1 TYATG
6 EEFGPLPGN
15 CQVEVLRANVPG
27 ARLEAAAAPRVI
39 RVTVK
44 TPGQKEEFVVPED
57 RLIKEFKA
65 GISTRFSS
73 PTDRLVLIFAGRILK
88 DQKTLSQHGIQDDA
102 TIYLVIQSQ
111 RRPQECLGQ
120 HAGSPEGAAATQA
133 ENSSLSSTAFGTDG
147 LRELASNLGLNTAN
161 FSEFQSQLTSNPEM
175 MFQLLENPFI
185 QSRLSNPDLMT
196 ELITDNP
203 LKQQVIQKIPEI
215 GHFLNTPD
223 MLRLMLE
230 LARSPATV
238 REIMKD
244 PSQALSF
251 LASILEGGSA
261 SQHVGRDHPDLTL
274 KAVQTQAAGNSF
286 ASLRSNSSLAR
297 GQTPSP
303 PACTPQSSSPSNTS
317 SSLGCSCS
325 ITDCTAQSCTGA
337 TPDPGRGASA
347 AVSTTI
353 KSLLQQAVK
362 QFVQNI
368 LVRPGARSVRQSLSQ
383 NPDLGTQTPLQ
394 NPPTAGKPPMQ
405 PLPTSHQQ
413 IWHPEVL
420 AAMPGPREMQ
430 VLAQIQQRLQAL
442 AMGEPGIP
450 LQFLSPLAESG
461 DTAGSAGTAPSSAGL
476 KEAAHP
482 ASAAQASCSLFSRCC
497 RPLLE
502 QIRSKP
508 KTSDKQPEL
517 LSAMGFPSCRANSPA
532 PLAARGNAD
541 ATMNRLLGSQHGC
554 HLT

>member
-1 TYATG
+1 MVRSG
-6 EEFGPLPGN
+6 D
-15 CQVEVLRANVPG
+15 VPG
-27 ARLEAAAAPRVI
+27 ARLEAADAPRVI
-39 RVTVK
+39 KVTVK

-102 TIYLVIQSQ
+102 TIYLVIQSR

-185 QSRLSNPDLMT
+185 QSRLCNPDLMT

-203 LKQQVIQKIPEI
+203 LKQQVIQKTPEI

-223 MLRLMLE
+223 MLKLILE

-251 LASILEGGSA
+251 LASLLGGDSA

-274 KAVQTQAAGNSF
+274 KAVQTRAAGNSF
-286 ASLRSNSSLAR
+286 ASLRSNSSLASS
-297 GQTPSP
+297 QTPSP
-303 PACTPQSSSPSNTS
+303 PACTPPSSSPGNTS
-317 SSLGCSCS
+317 SSGLGCCCS

-337 TPDPGRGASA
+337 TPDPGRGAGA
-347 AVSTTI
+347 TVSTTI

-362 QFVQNI
+362 RLVQNI
-368 LVRPGARSVRQSLSQ
+368 LVGPAARSVRQLLGQ
-383 NPDLGTQTPLQ
+383 NRDLGTQAPLQ
-394 NPPTAGKPPMQ
+394 NPPTAGKPPIQ
-405 PLPTSHQQ
+405 PLPTFHQQ
-413 IWHPEVL
+413 IWHPEVV

-430 VLAQIQQRLQAL
+430 VPALIQHRLQAL

-450 LQFLSPLAESG
+450 LQFLSRLAESG
-461 DTAGSAGTAPSSAGL
+461 HTAGSAGTAPSSAGL
-476 KEAAHP
+476 EEAAHP
-482 ASAAQASCSLFSRCC
+482 ASAAPSPQFTAQQMLRALAGANPQQAQNL
-497 RPLLE
+497 
-502 QIRSKP
+502 
-508 KTSDKQPEL
+508 
-517 LSAMGFPSCRANSPA
+517 
-532 PLAARGNAD
+532 
-541 ATMNRLLGSQHGC
+541 
-554 HLT
+554 

>member
-1 TYATG
+1 M
-6 EEFGPLPGN
+6 E
-15 CQVEVLRANVPG
+15 QVPILGGCPQDVPG

-39 RVTVK
+39 KVTVK

-65 GISTRFSS
+65 GISTRFST

-102 TIYLVIQSQ
+102 TIYLVIQSR

-185 QSRLSNPDLMT
+185 QSRLCNPDLMT

-203 LKQQVIQKIPEI
+203 LKQQVIQKTPEI

-223 MLRLMLE
+223 MLKLILE

-251 LASILEGGSA
+251 LASLLGGDSA

-274 KAVQTQAAGNSF
+274 KAVQTQAPGNSF
-286 ASLRSNSSLAR
+286 ASPR
-297 GQTPSP
+297 TPP
-303 PACTPQSSSPSNTS
+303 GNTS
-317 SSLGCSCS
+317 ISGLVCCCSV
-325 ITDCTAQSCTGA
+325 TDCTAQSCTGA
-337 TPDPGRGASA
+337 TPDPGRGAGA
-347 AVSTTI
+347 TVSTTI

-362 QFVQNI
+362 RLVQNI
-368 LVRPGARSVRQSLSQ
+368 LVGPAARSVRQLLGQ
-383 NPDLGTQTPLQ
+383 NRDLGTQAPLQ
-394 NPPTAGKPPMQ
+394 NPPTAGKPPRQ
-405 PLPTSHQQ
+405 PLPTFHQQ
-413 IWHPEVL
+413 IWHPEVV

-430 VLAQIQQRLQAL
+430 VPALIQHRLQAL

-450 LQFLSPLAESG
+450 LQFLSRLAESG
-461 DTAGSAGTAPSSAGL
+461 HTAGSAGTAPSSAGL
-476 KEAAHP
+476 EEAAHP
-482 ASAAQASCSLFSRCC
+482 ASAAPSPQFTAQQMLRA
-497 RPLLE
+497 LAG
-502 QIRSKP
+502 
-508 KTSDKQPEL
+508 QPEL
-517 LSAMGFPSCRANSPA
+517 LRAMGFPSRRANSPA
-532 PLAARGNAD
+532 PLAARGDAG

>member
-1 TYATG
+1 MVRSG
-6 EEFGPLPGN
+6 D
-15 CQVEVLRANVPG
+15 VPG
-27 ARLEAAAAPRVI
+27 AGLEAAATPRVI

-102 TIYLVIQSQ
+102 TIYLVIHSR
-111 RRPQECLGQ
+111 RRPQACPGQ
-120 HAGSPEGAAATQA
+120 HTGSPEGAAATQA
-133 ENSSLSSTAFGTDG
+133 ENSSLSRLGCAVSTPFGTDG

-161 FSEFQSQLTSNPEM
+161 FSEFQSQLTSHPEM

-203 LKQQVIQKIPEI
+203 LKQQVIQNTPEI
-215 GHFLNTPD
+215 GPFLNAPD

-251 LASILEGGSA
+251 L
-261 SQHVGRDHPDLTL
+261 GRDHPDLTL

-286 ASLRSNSSLAR
+286 ASLRSNASLASSR
-297 GQTPSP
+297 TPSP
-303 PACTPQSSSPSNTS
+303 PACTPPSSSPSNTS
-317 SSLGCSCS
+317 SSSLCCSCS

-337 TPDPGRGASA
+337 TPEPGRGASA
-347 AVSTTI
+347 AVSTTLQ
-353 KSLLQQAVK
+353 SVLQQAVK
-362 QFVQNI
+362 QLVQNI
-368 LVRPGARSVRQSLSQ
+368 LVGPGARSVRQSPGQ
-383 NPDLGTQTPLQ
+383 NPDLGTKTPLQ
-394 NPPTAGKPPMQ
+394 SPPTAGKPPMQ
-405 PLPTSHQQ
+405 PLPTFHQQ

-450 LQFLSPLAESG
+450 LQFLSPLAG
-461 DTAGSAGTAPSSAGL
+461 AGHTAGSAGRAPSSAGL

-482 ASAAQASCSLFSRCC
+482 ASAAPSRQFAVQHMLQVLAGANPQQAPNL
-497 RPLLE
+497 
-502 QIRSKP
+502 
-508 KTSDKQPEL
+508 
-517 LSAMGFPSCRANSPA
+517 
-532 PLAARGNAD
+532 
-541 ATMNRLLGSQHGC
+541 
-554 HLT
+554 

>member
-1 TYATG
+1 I
-6 EEFGPLPGN
+6 EEETSSGSRP
-15 CQVEVLRANVPG
+15 RSRDVPG

-39 RVTVK
+39 KVTVK

-65 GISTRFSS
+65 GISTRFST

-102 TIYLVIQSQ
+102 TIYLVIQSR

-185 QSRLSNPDLMT
+185 QSRLCNPDLMT

-203 LKQQVIQKIPEI
+203 LKQQVIQKTPEI

-223 MLRLMLE
+223 MLKLILE
-230 LARSPATV
+230 LAP
-238 REIMKD
+238 
-244 PSQALSF
+244 
-251 LASILEGGSA
+251 
-261 SQHVGRDHPDLTL
+261 
-274 KAVQTQAAGNSF
+274 GNSF
-286 ASLRSNSSLAR
+286 ASPR
-297 GQTPSP
+297 TPP
-303 PACTPQSSSPSNTS
+303 GNTS
-317 SSLGCSCS
+317 ISGLVCCCSV
-325 ITDCTAQSCTGA
+325 TDCTAQSCTGA
-337 TPDPGRGASA
+337 TPDPGRGAGA
-347 AVSTTI
+347 TVSTTI

-362 QFVQNI
+362 RLVQNI
-368 LVRPGARSVRQSLSQ
+368 LVGPAARSVRQLLGQ
-383 NPDLGTQTPLQ
+383 NRDLGTQAPLQ
-394 NPPTAGKPPMQ
+394 NPPTAGKPPRQ
-405 PLPTSHQQ
+405 PLPTFHQQ
-413 IWHPEVL
+413 IWHPEVV

-430 VLAQIQQRLQAL
+430 VPALIQHRLQAL

-450 LQFLSPLAESG
+450 LQFLSRLAESG
-461 DTAGSAGTAPSSAGL
+461 HTAGSAGTAPSSAGL
-476 KEAAHP
+476 EEAAHP
-482 ASAAQASCSLFSRCC
+482 ASAAPSPQFTAQQMLRA
-497 RPLLE
+497 LAG
-502 QIRSKP
+502 
-508 KTSDKQPEL
+508 QPEL
-517 LSAMGFPSCRANSPA
+517 LRAMGFPSRRANSPA
-532 PLAARGNAD
+532 PLAARGDAG

>member
-1 TYATG
+1 M
-6 EEFGPLPGN
+6 
-15 CQVEVLRANVPG
+15 VRSRDVPG

-39 RVTVK
+39 KVTVK

-65 GISTRFSS
+65 GISTRFST

-102 TIYLVIQSQ
+102 TIYLVIQSR

-185 QSRLSNPDLMT
+185 QSRLCNPDLMT

-203 LKQQVIQKIPEI
+203 LKQQVIQKTPEI

-223 MLRLMLE
+223 MLKLILE

-251 LASILEGGSA
+251 LASLLGGDSA
-261 SQHVGRDHPDLTL
+261 SQHV
-274 KAVQTQAAGNSF
+274 A
-286 ASLRSNSSLAR
+286 
-297 GQTPSP
+297 P
-303 PACTPQSSSPSNTS
+303 PGNTS
-317 SSLGCSCS
+317 ISGLVCCCSV
-325 ITDCTAQSCTGA
+325 TDCTAQSCTGA
-337 TPDPGRGASA
+337 TPDPGRGAGA
-347 AVSTTI
+347 TVSTTI

-362 QFVQNI
+362 RLVQNI
-368 LVRPGARSVRQSLSQ
+368 LVGPAARSVRQLLGQ
-383 NPDLGTQTPLQ
+383 NRDLGTQAPLQ
-394 NPPTAGKPPMQ
+394 NPPTAGKPPRQ
-405 PLPTSHQQ
+405 PLPTFHQQ
-413 IWHPEVL
+413 IWHPEVV

-430 VLAQIQQRLQAL
+430 VPALIQHRLQAL

-450 LQFLSPLAESG
+450 LQFLSRLAESG
-461 DTAGSAGTAPSSAGL
+461 HTAGSAGTAPSSAGL
-476 KEAAHP
+476 EEAAHP
-482 ASAAQASCSLFSRCC
+482 ASAAPSPQFTAQQMLRALAGANPQQAQNL
-497 RPLLE
+497 
-502 QIRSKP
+502 
-508 KTSDKQPEL
+508 
-517 LSAMGFPSCRANSPA
+517 
-532 PLAARGNAD
+532 
-541 ATMNRLLGSQHGC
+541 
-554 HLT
+554 